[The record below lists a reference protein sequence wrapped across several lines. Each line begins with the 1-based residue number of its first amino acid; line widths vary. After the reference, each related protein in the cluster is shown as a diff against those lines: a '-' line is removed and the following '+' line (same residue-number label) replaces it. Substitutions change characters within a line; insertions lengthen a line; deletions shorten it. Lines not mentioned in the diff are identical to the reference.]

1 MKTEVDYKEFKY
13 PDLENHTTKLKEILE
28 EIDTNIDS
36 LLKVEDK
43 DYHNFYVPYNMLF
56 EDVSKHNFY
65 LSHINSTKNNDTTQ
79 EVNKRNLPIL
89 SEWSTQNSQREDI
102 YGALQEVLKS
112 DLTKAQKR
120 EVEES
125 ILSKK
130 LSGIGMEEDLKNK
143 ISKINLKLSELS
155 NDFSNNILK
164 ATKEYKL
171 VITDPED
178 VREFPEDELP
188 RHKKGDVWEFNLQA
202 PSYSAYM
209 RYGSNSDLRKE
220 LHEAYL
226 TRAPENE
233 EIIEEILTLRKEKSN
248 LLGYKD
254 YSEISFLTKMVNGSD
269 QVFNFLNTLKDKS
282 LPISEKEDREL
293 KDFVKSEYNIDTLNP
308 WDKSYYINKYKEKN
322 FDFKPEELKPYF
334 EQSNVLN
341 GMFNFLNDKFNLEF
355 KEVEDTYIWDEK
367 VKVYD
372 ITRNSKEHS
381 RVYFDL
387 ESRGDKSGGAWM
399 NNSETGYE
407 WGGEKRVPV
416 AYVTCNFT
424 PSTDD
429 LPSLLTHDEVLTLWH
444 EMGHVLQHICSEV
457 KDPIL
462 SGINGVEW
470 DAVEWSSQFLEL
482 FTYEKDILE
491 RFAHHY
497 QTNEVIPYDLIDK
510 INIMK
515 NYRIGNSIKRQV
527 EFGLFDMEIHTSDD
541 TSKENI
547 QNILNN
553 IREGLSVE
561 TIPNDKF
568 QNGFAHI
575 FSGGYSAGYYSYKWA
590 EVLSI
595 DTYLR
600 FREENDFD
608 KYYNEFLSKGSS
620 LTSMEMFENYMGR
633 KPNENSLID
642 YYFNDNQKIRLPD
655 NFINQLI
662 ETPENGM
669 GFHIVD
675 LHLKNGVLK
684 NKIVLNNSILTLESS
699 FKMNINEI
707 ELITISD

>member
-1 MKTEVDYKEFKY
+1 MSYKEFKY
-13 PDLENHTTKLKEILE
+13 PDLKNHTNQLKKYLNEINN
-28 EIDTNIDS
+28 NIDS
-36 LLKVEDK
+36 LLKIENK

-56 EDVSKHNFY
+56 QKISKHNFY
-65 LSHINSTKNNDTTQ
+65 LSHINSTKNTDTTQ
-79 EVNKRNLPIL
+79 EVTKENLPII
-89 SEWSTQNSQREDI
+89 SEWSTKNSQREDI
-102 YGALQEVLKS
+102 YNALQEVLKS
-112 DLTKAQKR
+112 DLNEPQKR

-130 LSGIGMEEDLKNK
+130 LSGVGMEDDLKEK
-143 ISKINLKLSELS
+143 IKKLNLRLSELS
-155 NDFSNNILK
+155 NDFSNNLLK

-171 VITDPED
+171 VITNPED
-178 VREFPEDELP
+178 VKEFPEDELP
-188 RHKKGDVWEFNLQA
+188 RHKKGDNWEFNLQS

-209 RYGSNSDLRKE
+209 KYGNNPELRKE

-233 EIIEEILTLRKEKSN
+233 EIIEETLSIKKELSN

-254 YSEISFLTKMVNGSD
+254 YSEISFLTKMVNNSE
-269 QVFNFLNTLKDKS
+269 QVFDFLNTLKDKS
-282 LPISEKEDREL
+282 LPISEKEDQEL
-293 KDFVKSEYNIDTLNP
+293 KNFIKSEYNINSLNP

-322 FDFKPEELKPYF
+322 LNFKPEELKPYF

-341 GMFNFLNDKFNLEF
+341 GMFDFLNDKFHLEF
-355 KEVEDTYIWDEK
+355 KEVKDTYIWDKK

-372 ITRNSKEHS
+372 ITRNGKEHS

-387 ESRGDKSGGAWM
+387 ESRDDKRGGAWM

-407 WGGEKRVPV
+407 WNGDKRVPV

-424 PSTDD
+424 PSTND
-429 LPSLLTHDEVLTLWH
+429 LPSLLTHSEVLTLWH

-482 FTYEKDILE
+482 FTYEKDVLE
-491 RFAHHY
+491 KFAQHY
-497 QTNEVIPYDLIDK
+497 QTGETIPDDLIDK

-515 NYRIGNSIKRQV
+515 NYRVGNSIKRQV

-541 TSKENI
+541 TSKENV

-553 IREGLSVE
+553 IREELSVE

-568 QNGFAHI
+568 QNGFSHI

-590 EVLSI
+590 EVLSV
-595 DTYLR
+595 DTYLK
-600 FREENDFD
+600 FRKENDSN

-620 LTSMEMFENYMGR
+620 LTSMEMFKNYMDR
-633 KPNENSLID
+633 EPNENSLID
-642 YYFNDNQKIRLPD
+642 YYFNN
-655 NFINQLI
+655 N
-662 ETPENGM
+662 ET
-669 GFHIVD
+669 I
-675 LHLKNGVLK
+675 
-684 NKIVLNNSILTLESS
+684 LNLQ
-699 FKMNINEI
+699 
-707 ELITISD
+707 